1 MKLVTL
7 EEAIKMIESRTWYQ
21 PLIIENIDYSTAEY
35 ICSNYNNGFKYIP
48 EEMQD
53 YNLAKLAVIKTYHA
67 IEDISQKLIDEG
79 LGELEKISVS
89 MSPRSVTKIK
99 NADYNLWLLAI
110 SLDGMQIRHYKPF
123 QTEELCMKA
132 VSQNGMAVKFVKNQ
146 TEEIVLTAIRQN
158 INSIKHVKI
167 NSMKIAREA
176 VKQYKIQKCKK

>member
-7 EEAIKMIESRTWYQ
+7 EEAIKMIEDRPY
-21 PLIIENIDYSTAEY
+21 PVRPIENIDYSTAEY
-35 ICSNYNNGFKYIP
+35 IGSNCYDGFKRIP

-53 YNLAKLAVIKTYHA
+53 YNLAKLAVIKNGWA
-67 IEDISQKLIDEG
+67 ITGIPQKLIDEG
-79 LGELEKISVS
+79 LGELESIAIQKMPFIIT
-89 MSPRSVTKIK
+89 RIK

-146 TEEIVLTAIRQN
+146 TEEIVIAAIRQN